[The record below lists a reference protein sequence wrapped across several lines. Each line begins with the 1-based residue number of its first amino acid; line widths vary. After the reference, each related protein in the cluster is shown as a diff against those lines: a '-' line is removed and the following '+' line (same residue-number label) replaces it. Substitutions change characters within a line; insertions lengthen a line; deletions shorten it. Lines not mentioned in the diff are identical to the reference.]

1 MASELLP
8 EVRWDRGE
16 GCSEQSGRCSRSVS
30 EALRPAQSCPGGTG
44 LHFSILFL
52 ALPTPWLVGQ
62 GLCADLTSPDA
73 EKEHTVEELT
83 ARHALP
89 TSFSQTSP

>member
-30 EALRPAQSCPGGTG
+30 EALRPAQSCPGRTG
-44 LHFSILFL
+44 LHFSILSL
-52 ALPTPWLVGQ
+52 ALPTPWPVGQ
-62 GLCADLTSPDA
+62 GLCADLSPDA

-83 ARHALP
+83 ARHVLP
-89 TSFSQTSP
+89 ISLFQTSP